1 MSFKTF
7 LEAVGH
13 DFEGGLNLVLGDV
26 AKIATAEA
34 PVLAQLN
41 PKAGALAS
49 QIASLSTQAYGIVI
63 QTEQKFTALG
73 KASGTGV
80 QKFADA
86 ITILTPAA
94 AQILGLAGQ
103 QLSTTVAALVNGAVA
118 VLNALPASLAAS
130 ATAPVAPATTPTA
143 VPASNG
149 VPAA

>member
-41 PKAGALAS
+41 PEAGALAS

-118 VLNALPASLAAS
+118 VLNALPAGLASSSAS
-130 ATAPVAPATTPTA
+130 AVAATPAAPAAPVA
-143 VPASNG
+143 AS
-149 VPAA
+149 